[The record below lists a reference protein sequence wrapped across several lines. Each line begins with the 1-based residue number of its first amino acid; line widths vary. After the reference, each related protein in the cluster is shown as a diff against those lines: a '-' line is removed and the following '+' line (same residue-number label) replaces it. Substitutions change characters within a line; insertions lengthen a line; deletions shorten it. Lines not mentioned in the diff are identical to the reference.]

1 MKNTT
6 DEGIDMYIKF
16 TLYPYRFLHLSSR
29 IIPLSICLFLYPR
42 FLSFYLSMHIFP
54 SIDAINPICSRCAL
68 EMPLLPHITCNLAVC
83 LIRLILN
90 SHRL

>member
-42 FLSFYLSMHIFP
+42 FLSFYAYL
-54 SIDAINPICSRCAL
+54 PI
-68 EMPLLPHITCNLAVC
+68 H
-83 LIRLILN
+83 
-90 SHRL
+90 